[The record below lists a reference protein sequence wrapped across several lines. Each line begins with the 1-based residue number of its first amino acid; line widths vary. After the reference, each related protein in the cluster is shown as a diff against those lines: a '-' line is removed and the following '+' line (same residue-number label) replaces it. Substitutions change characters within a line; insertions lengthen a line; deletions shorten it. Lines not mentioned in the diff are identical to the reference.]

1 MKYKSLFLFF
11 GVLTPFFVNAAAVPQ
26 SSGYDARMQSVSYNA
41 ANTTVIKSKTGF
53 LTSIVFDEG
62 EAVISARA
70 GFPAGWEIDKDD
82 NVVYVNPRPV
92 SDRKSVV

>member
-11 GVLTPFFVNAAAVPQ
+11 GVFTPFFVNAAAVPQ

-53 LTSIVFDEG
+53 
-62 EAVISARA
+62 
-70 GFPAGWEIDKDD
+70 
-82 NVVYVNPRPV
+82 
-92 SDRKSVV
+92 